1 LGGGWVGLAGAVS
14 GLLGGLV
21 GNQGGLRSAALLGF
35 DLSKTSFVAT
45 ATAVGLVVDGARMP
59 VYVAV
64 QHREM
69 AGMWL
74 VMALATTGVI
84 IGTVVGSRVL
94 GRIPDVWF
102 RRVLAGVLAFLGAVM
117 MMRGL
122 EP

>member
-1 LGGGWVGLAGAVS
+1 VS

-59 VYVAV
+59 IYLAT
-64 QHREM
+64 QYREM
-69 AGMWL
+69 EGIATWIAWATAG
-74 VMALATTGVI
+74 VV
-84 IGTVVGSRVL
+84 IGTVLGSRVL

-102 RRVLAGVLAFLGAVM
+102 RRVLAIVLALLGAAM
-117 MMRGL
+117 MIRGL
-122 EP
+122 RP